1 MRTVAKILHTR
12 ASKHSCNFCEQFEER
27 PNFATTFKL
36 NETILH
42 PLCVHRNVPFQK
54 YSLME
59 CIPRWQFFQNHFQQP
74 HNLKGK
80 KQKQLLYSNQAQES
94 FWGILA
100 LSHGNHLSEAW
111 SVLPQLRANIPQ
123 YSLDKLNW

>member
-1 MRTVAKILHTR
+1 MDNFLSWLSIVTVSWAVLYF
-12 ASKHSCNFCEQFEER
+12 KHPTSTANYSYLYSLSIIVNVCAPCNE
-27 PNFATTFKL
+27 
-36 NETILH
+36 
-42 PLCVHRNVPFQK
+42 PFQK

-80 KQKQLLYSNQAQES
+80 KKQLLYTNQAQES

-100 LSHGNHLSEAW
+100 LSQGNVDHLSEAW

-123 YSLDKLNW
+123 YTLDKLNW